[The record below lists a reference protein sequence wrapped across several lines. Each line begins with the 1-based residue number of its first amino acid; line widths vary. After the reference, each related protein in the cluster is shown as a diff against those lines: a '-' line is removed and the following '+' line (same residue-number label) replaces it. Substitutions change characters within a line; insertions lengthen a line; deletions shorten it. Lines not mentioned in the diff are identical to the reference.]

1 MINFGNNFA
10 VGILAT
16 SGSGIP
22 TAKST
27 RLLTGALKGTIVKSL
42 EIMTG
47 NESCYVEIIR
57 TNGNEGNNNPS
68 EEQITQYS
76 YATIRIDMKANDYL
90 VLWEGFFVI
99 PSGNK
104 LYFKSDST
112 KCKAVVN
119 YVEMT

>member
-10 VGILAT
+10 VGILET
-16 SGSGIP
+16 GGSGIP

-27 RLLTGALKGTIVKSL
+27 RLLTGTLKGTIVKSL

-57 TNGNEGNNNPS
+57 TSGNEPDHTT
-68 EEQITQYS
+68 EEVISQNS

-99 PSGNK
+99 PYGKK

-112 KCKAVVN
+112 QCKAVVN

>member
-10 VGILAT
+10 VGILTT

-57 TNGNEGNNNPS
+57 TSGNEGNDPT
-68 EEQITQYS
+68 EEVISQNS

-99 PSGNK
+99 PNGKK

-112 KCKAVVN
+112 QCKAVVN

>member
-10 VGILAT
+10 VGILTT

-27 RLLTGALKGTIVKSL
+27 MLLTGTLKGTIVKSL

-57 TNGNEGNNNPS
+57 TSGNEGNNPT
-68 EEQITQYS
+68 EEEISQNS
-76 YATIRIDMKANDYL
+76 YATIRVDMKANDYL

-99 PSGNK
+99 PPNHR

-112 KCKAVVN
+112 QCKAVVN

>member
-10 VGILAT
+10 VGILTT
-16 SGSGIP
+16 SGSGVP

-57 TNGNEGNNNPS
+57 TSGNEGNNPT
-68 EEQITQYS
+68 EETISQNS

-99 PSGNK
+99 PNGNK

-112 KCKAVVN
+112 QCKAVVN